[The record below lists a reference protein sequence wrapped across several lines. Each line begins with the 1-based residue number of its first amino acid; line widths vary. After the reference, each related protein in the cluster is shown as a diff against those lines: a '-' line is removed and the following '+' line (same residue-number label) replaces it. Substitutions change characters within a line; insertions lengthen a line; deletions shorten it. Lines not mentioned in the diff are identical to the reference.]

1 MDVRVSTGGRLH
13 FGFTNLSLSHDR
25 LYGGLGLAIREPR
38 TVVTA
43 APAEGVD
50 CDDPDAAA
58 YARRTVALLG
68 LPGARVT
75 VERAL
80 PKHAGVGS
88 GTQLALATLT
98 AVARAND
105 AEPPVRDLAPELG
118 RGGRSGVGVATFE
131 AGGFV
136 LDAGHPTARFTTSRP
151 ADGDW
156 TVPPVTAS
164 HRVPDEWRFLLL
176 LPSVDPGRSGEAE
189 DASMRTV
196 VERAE
201 PTQSNRIAGVLTRRV
216 LPAIA
221 TGNAERF
228 GSAIEEVG
236 RLNGAWYADEQ
247 GGTYRPPVGELVASL
262 SEAPAVY
269 GAGQSSWGPAVY
281 GVTDA
286 TNAEAARRAGETA
299 LDAAGVDGTVRL
311 VRGRNRGARVT
322 VGDAAGTPSTD
333 G

>member
-13 FGFTNLSLSHDR
+13 FGFTNLSLSHER
-25 LYGGLGLAIREPR
+25 LYGGLGVALREPR

-43 APAEGVD
+43 APADGVS
-50 CDDPDAAA
+50 CADDDAREYVQRA
-58 YARRTVALLG
+58 VSLLDVSG
-68 LPGARVT
+68 VRVR
-75 VERAL
+75 VERRL
-80 PKHAGVGS
+80 PRHIGVGS

-98 AVARAND
+98 AVARAHGVD
-105 AEPPVRDLAPELG
+105 PAVRDLAPELG

-131 AGGFV
+131 RGGFV

-156 TVPPVTAS
+156 TVPPVAAV
-164 HRVPDEWRFLLL
+164 HRVPDHWRFLLV
-176 LPSVDPGRSGEAE
+176 LPDLDSGRSGETE
-189 DASMRTV
+189 DASMRAA
-196 VERAE
+196 VERAD
-201 PTQSNRIAGVLTRRV
+201 PSLSNRIAGVLTRQV

-228 GSAIEEVG
+228 GSAVEEVG

-247 GGTYRPPVGELVASL
+247 GGTYRPPVGQLVATL
-262 SEAPAVY
+262 SETSGVF

-286 TNAEAARRAGETA
+286 ANADRAREAGVDA
-299 LDAAGVDGTVRL
+299 LAASDVDGTVRV
-311 VRGRNRGARVT
+311 VRGRNRGAVVDR
-322 VGDAAGTPSTD
+322 AENHN
-333 G
+333 